1 MKRNYQGTVERIKE
15 IALAHPQVNSAED
28 GRELEFDV
36 KKKNLWPR
44 VFIRT
49 DASGIAGGLG
59 TAEPYVVFSILVMDR
74 LNTDRSNVLDAMNV
88 THAIMMSFIATLNKD
103 QLIRLENSPTFDPLY
118 DYQDS
123 QSAGWTLTTRFYLD
137 ANLEC
142 YPV

>member
-1 MKRNYQGTVERIKE
+1 MKQNYQGTVERIKE

-49 DASGIAGGLG
+49 DASGIVGGMG
-59 TAEPYVVFSILVMDR
+59 TAEPYVAFSILVMDR
-74 LNTDRSNVLDAMNV
+74 LNTDRSNMIDVMNT
-88 THAIMMSFIATLNKD
+88 THTIMLAFLATLNKE
-103 QLIRLENSPTFDPLY
+103 QLIRFENSPAFNPLY

-123 QSAGWTLTTRFYLD
+123 QAAGWSLTTRFYLD
-137 ANLEC
+137 VNLEC